1 MQFFC
6 KNCSNLQQTAAFW
19 IFKISSLKKIWTLK
33 NIFITIISMN
43 PMKIYLASGN
53 KNKKRELSQILEG
66 FEIVTPADEGIA
78 FDPEESGTTFY
89 ENSLIKARALWNLV
103 HAPVIADDSGICV
116 DALNGLPGVYSARY
130 AGPDFPQGKPDGTK
144 ILQEQQNLFLIEQTN
159 AALKNGL
166 PSSRHFA
173 NGPRSCH
180 YACSMV
186 FLVSPDRFFVFQETM
201 EGTLIED
208 IKNQAGDGGFGY
220 DPIVF
225 LPQYGKTVAQ
235 LSAEEKN
242 KISHRGK
249 ATEYLKNIIKE
260 FFEKN

>member
-1 MQFFC
+1 
-6 KNCSNLQQTAAFW
+6 
-19 IFKISSLKKIWTLK
+19 
-33 NIFITIISMN
+33 
-43 PMKIYLASGN
+43 
-53 KNKKRELSQILEG
+53 
-66 FEIVTPADEGIA
+66 
-78 FDPEESGTTFY
+78 
-89 ENSLIKARALWNLV
+89 
-103 HAPVIADDSGICV
+103 
-116 DALNGLPGVYSARY
+116 
-130 AGPDFPQGKPDGTK
+130 
-144 ILQEQQNLFLIEQTN
+144 
-159 AALKNGL
+159 
-166 PSSRHFA
+166 
-173 NGPRSCH
+173 
-180 YACSMV
+180 
-186 FLVSPDRFFVFQETM
+186 M